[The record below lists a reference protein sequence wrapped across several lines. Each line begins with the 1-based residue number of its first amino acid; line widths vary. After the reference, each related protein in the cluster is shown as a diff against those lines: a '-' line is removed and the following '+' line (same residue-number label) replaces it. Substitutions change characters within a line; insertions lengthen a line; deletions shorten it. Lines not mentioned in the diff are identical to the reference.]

1 MIASSWFFIVVVWN
15 PNLKRLEKNCDKRFF
30 NFPHDILKSYV
41 IFIYAW
47 ENGKMCQIK
56 YRLDII
62 FHWKLIYVK
71 IDKALLKKKSDDIYD
86 LWSGVDVT
94 KFMG

>member
-1 MIASSWFFIVVVWN
+1 
-15 PNLKRLEKNCDKRFF
+15 
-30 NFPHDILKSYV
+30 
-41 IFIYAW
+41 
-47 ENGKMCQIK
+47 MCQIK